1 MWEKQFDYCDDDLK
15 RLANTPYEQMHFSDL
30 WYYYHDLA
38 YVELQPELFAY
49 LFPVCLM
56 DWHFSLMRNEGCSH
70 GDSEFHRGIYQGKIF
85 QKMLTAQQ
93 LEEVC
98 EFFRDSFMERLDVER
113 ELSPVPSQYP
123 STARIDRFNSLGT
136 IIPGIDVIWNSWWS
150 LETPGRAIASIQYC
164 SMLMYFDEDNPLF
177 KAWDGFVPGLW
188 KNDSW
193 IYGKGWSDE
202 NVTFLTTILTV
213 EFVNK
218 HLAAAVER
226 LRGEPE
232 FKQAQQIGNDLPE
245 CQDLLKVRVNELP
258 ALLRSPDSTS
268 WTV

>member
-1 MWEKQFDYCDDDLK
+1 MGENVAKRLKNQDCTISWSRACEIFGNPQPPTSVWEKQFDYCDDDLK

-38 YVELQPELFAY
+38 YVELQAELFAY

-98 EFFRDSFMERLDVER
+98 EFFRDSFMERL
-113 ELSPVPSQYP
+113 
-123 STARIDRFNSLGT
+123 
-136 IIPGIDVIWNSWWS
+136 
-150 LETPGRAIASIQYC
+150 
-164 SMLMYFDEDNPLF
+164 
-177 KAWDGFVPGLW
+177 
-188 KNDSW
+188 
-193 IYGKGWSDE
+193 
-202 NVTFLTTILTV
+202 
-213 EFVNK
+213 
-218 HLAAAVER
+218 
-226 LRGEPE
+226 RGEPE

-245 CQDLLKVRVNELP
+245 CQDLLKVRINELP